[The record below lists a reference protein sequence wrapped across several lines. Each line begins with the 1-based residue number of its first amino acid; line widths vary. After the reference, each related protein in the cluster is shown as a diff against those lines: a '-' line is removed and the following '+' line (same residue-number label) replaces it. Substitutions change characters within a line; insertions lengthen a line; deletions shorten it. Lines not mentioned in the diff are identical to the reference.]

1 MLPRSISG
9 TIRRSTIMGC
19 VLRRYATEAI
29 PLTTAVKEET
39 STTKEVE
46 ASKKKVLQN
55 FMEPAKYALVS
66 LRSFP
71 SLEPHSVIPVHSNY
85 LSVPL
90 RRDILWLAVTMELDN
105 RRVGSS
111 NPPGRSQGKYSRRK
125 LRKQKGSGM
134 ARVGDANSP
143 TRENGAYA
151 LARNAP
157 SDFSTTLPKKVY
169 HLAYRTAFSEQYR
182 RGHLFVIGQGQNE
195 QGQLKEG
202 DSYGLEICT
211 SDSHSIGMFLKSQNI
226 NNHLNVLFVPDDYL
240 STANLREAVMKYP
253 SSKINVKDKEDV
265 EVRDILKSHRVYME
279 KGAFE
284 YFVSKYSQFMTL

>member
-1 MLPRSISG
+1 MLPHCIPNSVKI
-9 TIRRSTIMGC
+9 T
-19 VLRRYATEAI
+19 VKAYALRGYATVAA
-29 PLTTAVKEET
+29 PTAT
-39 STTKEVE
+39 TTKNETPVIQQTK
-46 ASKKKVLQN
+46 AGRRRVLQN
-55 FMEPAKYALVS
+55 FVAPAKYTLAS

-71 SLEPHSVIPVHSNY
+71 SLEPHSVIPVHANF

-157 SDFSTTLPKKVY
+157 SDFSTRLPKKVY
-169 HLAYRTAFSEQYR
+169 YLAYRTALSEQYR
-182 RGHLFVIGQGQNE
+182 KGHLFIIGEGENTKQE
-195 QGQLKEG
+195 QLKEG

-226 NNHLNVLFVPDDYL
+226 NDHLNVLFVPDDYL
-240 STANLREAVMKYP
+240 TTANLRQAVLKYP
-253 SSKINVKDKEDV
+253 SSKVTVKDKDDV
-265 EVRDILKSHRVYME
+265 QVRDILKSHRVYME
-279 KGAFE
+279 KRAFE
-284 YFVSKYSQFMTL
+284 YFVSKYSRFMAL